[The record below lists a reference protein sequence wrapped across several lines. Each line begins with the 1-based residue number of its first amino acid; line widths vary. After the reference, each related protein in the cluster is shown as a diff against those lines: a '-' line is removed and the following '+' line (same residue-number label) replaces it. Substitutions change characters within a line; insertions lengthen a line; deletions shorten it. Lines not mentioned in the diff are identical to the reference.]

1 MNKITIIFLLFHI
14 ALANESLVS
23 DLEKSLMAPCCWT
36 GTVADH
42 GNPNM
47 EKSIKELVSQDMN
60 KEEILDHFVKIY
72 GERILAVPIAKGFNL
87 MAWIAPILIL
97 ILGCIILYNYLLV
110 RTKISPNTNFLDY
123 KKVKNNELIEK
134 ELRKMK

>member
-1 MNKITIIFLLFHI
+1 MNKITIIFLLFNI
-14 ALANESLVS
+14 ALGNESLVS

-110 RTKISPNTNFLDY
+110 RTKISPTTNFLDY

-134 ELRKMK
+134 ELRKME

>member
-110 RTKISPNTNFLDY
+110 RTKISPTTNFLDY

>member
-110 RTKISPNTNFLDY
+110 RTKISPTTNFLDY

-134 ELRKMK
+134 ELKKMK